1 MKIEALSAKQI
12 FEKQS
17 HYDVL
22 HHQKR
27 IAELSSNAHCM
38 FDKNLLAQSKAIIAN
53 PCLGYRSVDLSNEVH
68 IADLDQ
74 FEESNQQ
81 VA

>member
-1 MKIEALSAKQI
+1 MKLETLSAKQI
-12 FEKQS
+12 YEKKS

-27 IAELSSNAHCM
+27 IAELSGNVPCM

-53 PCLGYRSVDLSNEVH
+53 PCLGYRSVDLSNDVQ
-68 IADLDQ
+68 IAGLDQ